1 MRLRAWNLVV
11 VENSGEG
18 AMKKILAVFAL
29 LISISVATSS
39 VAISGATPFI
49 KFDWERAVS
58 LYKQGQ
64 FREAIAEFRKV
75 LEEAPDHPDSWKFIG
90 LSYYQIKDYKSAIQP
105 LEKALELKRKDNRND
120 PDLYRALGQSH
131 MLIKDY
137 DKALP
142 YFETLVRI
150 QMNVGSV
157 SKSGQT
163 RPEGRRFVVL
173 PGRRPLPRRQAE
185 RGHRGAANRRSRR
198 PCERGNARTPGRIP
212 AAAGRERE

>member
-1 MRLRAWNLVV
+1 
-11 VENSGEG
+11 
-18 AMKKILAVFAL
+18 MKKIFAVSGL

-39 VAISGATPFI
+39 VAISGATPVI

-75 LEEAPDHPDSWKFIG
+75 LDEAPDHSDSWKFIG
-90 LSYYQIKDYKSAIQP
+90 LSYYQLKDYKSAIQP

-131 MLIKDY
+131 MLLKDY

-142 YFETLVRI
+142 YFETLVRV
-150 QMNVGSV
+150 QMNVAV
-157 SKSGQT
+157 NFYLRCSGCWPNPCCGRART
-163 RPEGRRFVVL
+163 RATRRKPVRTSR
-173 PGRRPLPRRQAE
+173 RRPAW
-185 RGHRGAANRRSRR
+185 R
-198 PCERGNARTPGRIP
+198 PA
-212 AAAGRERE
+212 